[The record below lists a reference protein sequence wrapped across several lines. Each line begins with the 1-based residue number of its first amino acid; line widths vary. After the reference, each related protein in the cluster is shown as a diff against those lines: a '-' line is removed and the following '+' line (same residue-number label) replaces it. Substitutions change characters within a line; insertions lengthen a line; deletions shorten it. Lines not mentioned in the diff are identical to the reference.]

1 MCGSSSGAGVPC
13 DPMRYTT
20 PPLAALHAFE
30 AAARLGSFTGAAREL
45 HLSQSAVSQRV
56 RALEAHLGAALFE
69 RLPRS
74 VRLTELGRAY
84 LPAVRSAFDDLS
96 VATLGLFGSTT
107 RRQLTVRVQISY
119 ATTWL
124 MPRLDQ
130 FADAHSHID
139 LRIVS
144 AIWGDAL
151 PPDEVDLDIRQ
162 GHGRWTGYHATLLH
176 TDRAVVVHGARMG
189 QRDGR
194 AATVA
199 DLAARPRIH
208 VLGLENLWRRLFSDA
223 GVDATTG
230 GVTLDT
236 SVAAIELAAAGAM
249 PALVPER
256 FARSALTDGRVV
268 RAIDTTV
275 PMREAHYVLW
285 PDRTPP
291 SPEGL
296 AFLQW
301 LRELDGAADD

>member
-1 MCGSSSGAGVPC
+1 
-13 DPMRYTT
+13 MRYTT
-20 PPLAALHAFE
+20 PPLPGLHAFE
-30 AAARLGSFTGAAREL
+30 AAARLGSFTAAAREL

-84 LPAVRSAFDDLS
+84 LPAVRTAFDDLS

-124 MPRLDQ
+124 MPRLEQ
-130 FADAHSHID
+130 FTDAHPHID

-144 AIWGDAL
+144 AIWADAL

-162 GHGRWTGYHATLLH
+162 GLGRWTGYRASLLH
-176 TDRAVVVHGARMG
+176 TDRAVVVQSARHE
-189 QRDGR
+189 RRYGR
-194 AATVA
+194 SMTVA

-208 VLGLENLWRRLFSDA
+208 ILGLEDLWRQLFSDA
-223 GVDATTG
+223 GVDATAG

-236 SVAAIELAAAGAM
+236 TVAAIELAAAGAM

-256 FARSALTDGRVV
+256 FARSALGDGRVV
-268 RAIDTTV
+268 RAIDGTL
-275 PMREAHYVLW
+275 PMRQAHYVLW
-285 PDRTPP
+285 PERTPP

-296 AFLQW
+296 AFIQW
-301 LRELDGAADD
+301 LRDLDDAEED